1 VASDERRR
9 ALALAEEIL
18 NRTDI
23 DPDGD
28 ITVLARQLGQAQ
40 EEIVR
45 LRALLES
52 NESSRSNRSNESN
65 ESNA

>member
-1 VASDERRR
+1 MASDERRR
-9 ALALAEEIL
+9 ALRLAEDIL

-28 ITVLARQLGQAQ
+28 ITVLARQLGRAQ
-40 EEIVR
+40 EEIVH

-52 NESSRSNRSNESN
+52 NEANEP
-65 ESNA
+65 NA